1 MVDNNGPGTRLESLR
16 MAQSAADGQM
26 PIGAMDWHCSGI
38 DGRNE
43 TREGIRMTDEKIEK
57 MRQFIAYYA
66 NCPCCD
72 KSDVCED
79 GCEFKDDDEAAY
91 DIMQLARESLEVAK

>member
-1 MVDNNGPGTRLESLR
+1 
-16 MAQSAADGQM
+16 
-26 PIGAMDWHCSGI
+26 
-38 DGRNE
+38 
-43 TREGIRMTDEKIEK
+43 MTDEKIEK

-66 NCPCCD
+66 NCPCWD

>member
-38 DGRNE
+38 DGGNE

-57 MRQFIAYYA
+57 MRQF
-66 NCPCCD
+66 
-72 KSDVCED
+72 
-79 GCEFKDDDEAAY
+79 
-91 DIMQLARESLEVAK
+91 VADFER